1 MNVNDDPPVGR
12 DGGEGER
19 LLRGVSITHVLDC
32 PSDPRKIRAV
42 ASFSDHVE
50 AAFPYLNAILQEAA
64 YNPAG
69 QTMMLK
75 QEGRLITLYPHM
87 ATIAKAWDEE
97 DARQVLAW
105 LRERI
110 NHAWAHRDSIEAC
123 YERRQVLRPLD
134 LYSLLPRTNC
144 GGCGEATCMAFAF
157 GLLQGE
163 RALGQ
168 CAPLDQPEHQARKER
183 LASLLGE
190 SSLLRA
196 E

>member
-12 DGGEGER
+12 DGSQDGR
-19 LLRGVSITHVLDC
+19 LLRGFNITHVLDC

-42 ASFSDHVE
+42 ASFSDHVDG
-50 AAFPYLNAILQEAA
+50 AFPYLNAILPEAA

-97 DARQVLAW
+97 DAGQVLAW
-105 LRERI
+105 LCERI
-110 NHAWAHRDSIEAC
+110 NDVWAHREEIEPC

-134 LYSLLPRTNC
+134 IYSLLPRTNC
-144 GGCGEATCMAFAF
+144 SRCGEATCMAFAF

-163 RALGQ
+163 RGLEQ
-168 CAPLDQPEHQARKER
+168 CPSLDEAEHQARRER